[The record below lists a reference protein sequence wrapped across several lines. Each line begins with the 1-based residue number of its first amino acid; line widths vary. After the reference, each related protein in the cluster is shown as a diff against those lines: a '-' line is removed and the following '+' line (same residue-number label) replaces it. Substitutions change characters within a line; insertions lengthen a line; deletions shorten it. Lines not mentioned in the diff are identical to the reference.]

1 MTWSLV
7 KIRFLD
13 PPWNSVYLGPRNLF
27 LVSVIDQRFSQ
38 YGSQANNISSI
49 WNLIEIQTQ
58 SRPHELGPGEKLTNF
73 IKETNS
79 RSILYNTKYL
89 SVVWYYQTNGKST
102 RMRWRKK
109 KNEYK
114 QKQRDLN
121 ISQLNNIITW
131 SGRGGDILV
140 NHTVFGS
147 CNLQH

>member
-1 MTWSLV
+1 MNNLIKSHFKSQTGNLYKCYSKSLLYPSKGISKNRLASQDSFIIKMTWSLV

-38 YGSQANNISSI
+38 YGSQANNNISSI

-89 SVVWYYQTNGKST
+89 SVV
-102 RMRWRKK
+102 
-109 KNEYK
+109 
-114 QKQRDLN
+114 
-121 ISQLNNIITW
+121 
-131 SGRGGDILV
+131 
-140 NHTVFGS
+140 
-147 CNLQH
+147 